1 MKMSKCENDKIVNDK
16 MVSSNSQIFKSS
28 NSQIFNSKVVFD
40 IFAEICKVPRPSK
53 HEERIS
59 QWLQDFAASHGIEC
73 ITDEAMNVI
82 MRVPATPGYE
92 DHEGI
97 ILQAHMDMVCEK
109 NGDVVHDFM
118 TDPIETYVDG
128 EWLKAKGTT
137 LGADNGIGISMAL
150 AAITD
155 PELQHPAIECLFTVD
170 EETGL
175 TGAMKLQDGM
185 LRHKRLI
192 NLDSED
198 DGQIFIGCAG
208 GIDTLAKMHYEP
220 VSISQI
226 FKSSNSQIFKSSN
239 SQIAI
244 RLSVGGLLGG
254 HSGDDINKGRANAN
268 QLIVWFLARIMP
280 QTDLQLASINGG
292 NLRNAIAREAEA
304 VIAIPLNY
312 KEQIRIEW
320 NHFVAQME
328 GVFGEVEK
336 DMRMEL
342 ETCDM
347 PDSFIPADKACR
359 LIMALCECPHG
370 MIAMSRDIPGLVETS
385 TNLASIKMRQESLI
399 QSVSKSGLSTALPG
413 SVSKSGLSGEA
424 GLTGKSGLSAEG
436 GLSAERSVFCQPEG
450 RSYIEVN
457 TSQRSSKESSKHH
470 LKWVVEQALAMACD
484 EVTHGDG
491 YPGWT
496 PNPHS
501 QLLETVKKAYTDLY
515 HSEPKVLAIHAG
527 LECGLF
533 LEKYPYL
540 DMVSIGPQM
549 YGVHSPQERLSI
561 PSTERCY
568 AWLCQ
573 VLKTL

>member
-1 MKMSKCENDKIVNDK
+1 MNPKA
-16 MVSSNSQIFKSS
+16 
-28 NSQIFNSKVVFD
+28 VFD

-53 HEERIS
+53 HEEKIS
-59 QWLQDFAASHGIEC
+59 QWLQSFAAAHGIEC
-73 ITDEAMNVI
+73 VVDDAMNVI

-92 DHEGI
+92 NHEGV

-109 NGDVVHDFM
+109 NGDVQHDFM
-118 TDPIETYVDG
+118 TDPIETFVDG

-137 LGADNGIGISMAL
+137 LGADNGIGIAMAL

-155 PELQHPAIECLFTVD
+155 QELPHPAIECLFTVD

-175 TGAMKLQDGM
+175 TGAMKLKDGM
-185 LRHKRLI
+185 LKSKRLI

-208 GIDTLAKMHYEP
+208 GIDTLAKMHYDKL
-220 VSISQI
+220 QI
-226 FKSSNSQIFKSSN
+226 INQK

-244 RLSVGGLLGG
+244 RLSVSGLLGG

-268 QLIVWFLARIMP
+268 QLIVWFLARIWP
-280 QTDLQLASINGG
+280 QTEIQLASINGG

-304 VIAIPLNY
+304 VLCVPMSY

-320 NHFVAQME
+320 NNYVARME
-328 GVFGEVEK
+328 DIFGEVEK
-336 DMRMEL
+336 EMRMDL

-347 PDSFIPADKACR
+347 PETFIPADKACR

-370 MIAMSRDIPGLVETS
+370 MIAMSQDMPGLVETS
-385 TNLASIKMRQESLI
+385 TNLASIKM
-399 QSVSKSGLSTALPG
+399 K
-413 SVSKSGLSGEA
+413 
-424 GLTGKSGLSAEG
+424 EG
-436 GLSAERSVFCQPEG
+436 
-450 RSYIEVN
+450 YIEIN
-457 TSQRSSKESSKHH
+457 TSQRSSKETSKHH
-470 LKWVVEQALAMACD
+470 LKWVVEQALSLACD

-491 YPGWT
+491 YPGWA
-496 PNPHS
+496 PNPKS
-501 QLLETVKKAYTDLY
+501 ALLEVVKKAYKDLY
-515 HSEPKVLAIHAG
+515 KEEPKVLAIHAG

-568 AWLCQ
+568 KWLCR
-573 VLKTL
+573 TLQAL

>member
-1 MKMSKCENDKIVNDK
+1 MNNT
-16 MVSSNSQIFKSS
+16 
-28 NSQIFNSKVVFD
+28 VFD
-40 IFAEICKVPRPSK
+40 IFAQICKVPRPSK
-53 HEERIS
+53 HEEQIS
-59 QWLQDFAASHGIEC
+59 QWLQSFAAQNGIEYVA
-73 ITDEAMNVI
+73 DEAMNVI

-92 DHEGI
+92 DHEGV
-97 ILQAHMDMVCEK
+97 ILQAHMDMVAEK
-109 NGDVVHDFM
+109 NGDVQHDFL

-137 LGADNGIGISMAL
+137 LGGDDGIGISMAL

-155 PELQHPAIECLFTVD
+155 KDLPHPAIECLFTVD

-185 LRHKRLI
+185 LQGKRLI

-208 GIDTLAKMHYEP
+208 GIDTLAKMHY
-220 VSISQI
+220 
-226 FKSSNSQIFKSSN
+226 KSHITNDK

-244 RLSVGGLLGG
+244 RLSVTGLLGG

-268 QLIVWFLARIMP
+268 QLIVWFLARIWP
-280 QTDLQLASINGG
+280 QTQIQLASINGG

-304 VIAIPLNY
+304 VIAIPMNY

-328 GVFGEVEK
+328 GVFGEIEK
-336 DMRMEL
+336 DMRLDL
-342 ETCDM
+342 ETTDM
-347 PDSFIPADKACR
+347 PDTCIPADKAYR

-370 MIAMSRDIPGLVETS
+370 MIAMSKEMPGLVETS
-385 TNLASIKMRQESLI
+385 TNLASIKMYD
-399 QSVSKSGLSTALPG
+399 G
-413 SVSKSGLSGEA
+413 
-424 GLTGKSGLSAEG
+424 
-436 GLSAERSVFCQPEG
+436 
-450 RSYIEVN
+450 YIEVN
-457 TSQRSSKESSKHH
+457 TSQRSSIEASKHH
-470 LKWVVEQALAMACD
+470 LKWAVEQALSMACD

-491 YPGWT
+491 YPGWA

-501 QLLETVKKAYTDLY
+501 PLLEVVKKAYIDLY
-515 HSEPKVLAIHAG
+515 KSEPQVLAIHAG

-561 PSTERCY
+561 PSTDRCY

-573 VLKTL
+573 IIKSL

>member
-1 MKMSKCENDKIVNDK
+1 MQNK
-16 MVSSNSQIFKSS
+16 
-28 NSQIFNSKVVFD
+28 VFD

-53 HEERIS
+53 HEEKIS
-59 QWLQDFAASHGIEC
+59 QWLQAFAAAHGIEC
-73 ITDEAMNVI
+73 VADEAMNVI

-109 NGDVVHDFM
+109 NGDVTHDFM

-185 LRHKRLI
+185 LKHKRLI

-220 VSISQI
+220 VRCTSSIAP
-226 FKSSNSQIFKSSN
+226 SSIG
-239 SQIAI
+239 I
-244 RLSVGGLLGG
+244 RLSVSGLMGG

-268 QLIVWFLARIMP
+268 QILVWFLARIWP
-280 QTDLQLASINGG
+280 QTEIQLASISGG

-304 VIAIPLNY
+304 VIAIPMSY
-312 KEQIRIEW
+312 KEQVRIEW

-336 DMRMEL
+336 DMRLDL
-342 ETCDM
+342 ETTDI
-347 PDSFIPADKACR
+347 PDTFIPADKAYR
-359 LIMALCECPHG
+359 LVMALCECPHG
-370 MIAMSRDIPGLVETS
+370 MIAMSKEMPGLVETS
-385 TNLASIKMRQESLI
+385 TNLASIKM
-399 QSVSKSGLSTALPG
+399 KDG
-413 SVSKSGLSGEA
+413 
-424 GLTGKSGLSAEG
+424 
-436 GLSAERSVFCQPEG
+436 F
-450 RSYIEVN
+450 IEVN
-457 TSQRSSKESSKHH
+457 TSQRSSIETSKHH
-470 LKWVVEQALAMACD
+470 LKWAVEQALALACD

-491 YPGWT
+491 YPGWA
-496 PNPHS
+496 PNPNS
-501 QLLETVKKAYTDLY
+501 PLLEVVKKAYTDLY
-515 HSEPKVLAIHAG
+515 KEEPKVLAIHAG

-561 PSTERCY
+561 PSTDRCY

-573 VLKTL
+573 ILKSL

>member
-1 MKMSKCENDKIVNDK
+1 MNNK
-16 MVSSNSQIFKSS
+16 
-28 NSQIFNSKVVFD
+28 VFD

-59 QWLQDFAASHGIEC
+59 KWLQDFAAAHGIEC
-73 ITDEAMNVI
+73 VVDEAMNVI

-92 DHEGI
+92 NHEGV

-109 NGDVVHDFM
+109 NGDVQHDFM

-175 TGAMKLQDGM
+175 TGAEKLKDGM
-185 LRHKRLI
+185 LQSKRLI

-208 GIDTLAKMHYEP
+208 GIDTLAKMHYEKSP
-220 VSISQI
+220 ISNLQ
-226 FKSSNSQIFKSSN
+226 SS
-239 SQIAI
+239 IAI
-244 RLSVGGLLGG
+244 KLKVYGLMGG
-254 HSGDDINKGRANAN
+254 HSGDDINKGRSNAN
-268 QLIVWFLARIMP
+268 QLIVWFLARIWP
-280 QTDLQLASINGG
+280 QTEVQLASINGG
-292 NLRNAIAREAEA
+292 NLRNAIAREAQA
-304 VIAIPLNY
+304 VIAVPMEY

-336 DMRMEL
+336 DMRLEL
-342 ETCDM
+342 ETCDL
-347 PDSFIPADKACR
+347 PDFFIPAEKAYR

-370 MIAMSRDIPGLVETS
+370 MIAMSKEMPGLVETS
-385 TNLASIKMRQESLI
+385 TNLASIKMRD
-399 QSVSKSGLSTALPG
+399 G
-413 SVSKSGLSGEA
+413 
-424 GLTGKSGLSAEG
+424 
-436 GLSAERSVFCQPEG
+436 
-450 RSYIEVN
+450 YIEVN
-457 TSQRSSKESSKHH
+457 TSQRSSIEASKHH
-470 LKWVVEQALAMACD
+470 LKWAVEQALSMACD

-491 YPGWT
+491 YPGWA
-496 PNPHS
+496 PNPKS
-501 QLLETVKKAYTDLY
+501 ELLEVVKKAYIDLY
-515 HSEPKVLAIHAG
+515 KAEPKVLAIHAG

-561 PSTERCY
+561 PSTDKCY
-568 AWLCQ
+568 QWLCQ
-573 VLKTL
+573 ILRSL

>member
-1 MKMSKCENDKIVNDK
+1 MKNK
-16 MVSSNSQIFKSS
+16 
-28 NSQIFNSKVVFD
+28 VFD

-53 HEERIS
+53 HEEQIS
-59 QWLQDFAASHGIEC
+59 RWLQSFAAEHGIEC
-73 ITDEAMNVI
+73 VTDEAMNVI

-92 DHEGI
+92 DHEGV

-109 NGDVVHDFM
+109 NGDVEHDFM
-118 TDPIETYVDG
+118 TDPIETYIDG

-175 TGAMKLQDGM
+175 SGAMKLKDGM
-185 LRHKRLI
+185 LKHKRLI

-208 GIDTLAKMHYEP
+208 GIDTLAKMHYELCDK
-220 VSISQI
+220 SQI
-226 FKSSNSQIFKSSN
+226 TNDK

-244 RLSVGGLLGG
+244 RLSVSGLLGG

-268 QLIVWFLARIMP
+268 QLLVWFLARIWP
-280 QTDLQLASINGG
+280 QTEIQLASISGG

-304 VIAIPLNY
+304 VLIIPMDY

-320 NHFVAQME
+320 NNYVAQME
-328 GVFGEVEK
+328 NIFGQVEK
-336 DMRMEL
+336 DMRLDL

-347 PDSFIPADKACR
+347 PDTFIPADKAYR
-359 LIMALCECPHG
+359 LVMALCECPHG
-370 MIAMSRDIPGLVETS
+370 MIAMSKDMPGLVETS
-385 TNLASIKMRQESLI
+385 TNLASVKM
-399 QSVSKSGLSTALPG
+399 K
-413 SVSKSGLSGEA
+413 
-424 GLTGKSGLSAEG
+424 EG
-436 GLSAERSVFCQPEG
+436 
-450 RSYIEVN
+450 YIEVN
-457 TSQRSSKESSKHH
+457 TSQRSSIEASKHH
-470 LKWVVEQALAMACD
+470 LKWAVEQALALACD

-491 YPGWT
+491 YPGWA
-496 PNPHS
+496 PNPNS
-501 QLLETVKKAYTDLY
+501 PLLEVVKKAYTDLY
-515 HSEPKVLAIHAG
+515 KSEPKVLAIHAG

-568 AWLCQ
+568 EWLCQ
-573 VLKTL
+573 TLKSL

>member
-1 MKMSKCENDKIVNDK
+1 MKNK
-16 MVSSNSQIFKSS
+16 
-28 NSQIFNSKVVFD
+28 VFD

-53 HEERIS
+53 HEEQIS
-59 QWLQDFAASHGIEC
+59 RWLQEWAAAHGIEC
-73 ITDEAMNVI
+73 FADEAMNVI

-92 DHEGI
+92 DHEGV

-109 NGDVVHDFM
+109 NGDVEHDFM

-137 LGADNGIGISMAL
+137 LGGDDGIGISMAL

-175 TGAMKLQDGM
+175 TGAMKLQDGV
-185 LRHKRLI
+185 LRHKKLI

-208 GIDTLAKMHYEP
+208 GIDTLAKMHYEA
-220 VSISQI
+220 IDKSQI
-226 FKSSNSQIFKSSN
+226 SNLK

-244 RLSVGGLLGG
+244 RLSVTGLQGG

-268 QLIVWFLARIMP
+268 QLIVWFLARILP
-280 QTDLQLASINGG
+280 QTDVQVASINGG

-304 VIAIPLNY
+304 VITVPMAY

-320 NHFVAQME
+320 NRFVAQME

-336 DMRMEL
+336 EMRMEL
-342 ETCDM
+342 ETTDM
-347 PDSFIPADKACR
+347 PERFIPAEKAYR

-370 MIAMSRDIPGLVETS
+370 MIAMSQDIPGLVETS
-385 TNLASIKMRQESLI
+385 TNLASIKM
-399 QSVSKSGLSTALPG
+399 K
-413 SVSKSGLSGEA
+413 
-424 GLTGKSGLSAEG
+424 EG
-436 GLSAERSVFCQPEG
+436 YVE
-450 RSYIEVN
+450 IN
-457 TSQRSSKESSKHH
+457 TSQRSSKEESKHH

-491 YPGWT
+491 YPGWA
-496 PNPHS
+496 PNTNSP
-501 QLLETVKKAYTDLY
+501 LLEVVKKAYVDLFK
-515 HSEPKVLAIHAG
+515 SEPKVLAIHAG

-568 AWLCQ
+568 EWLCQ
-573 VLKTL
+573 ILKTL

>member
-1 MKMSKCENDKIVNDK
+1 MEPKA
-16 MVSSNSQIFKSS
+16 
-28 NSQIFNSKVVFD
+28 VFD

-53 HEERIS
+53 HEEKIS
-59 QWLQDFAASHGIEC
+59 QWLQSFAAEHGIEC
-73 ITDEAMNVI
+73 IADEAMNVI

-97 ILQAHMDMVCEK
+97 ILQAHMDMVAEK
-109 NGDVVHDFM
+109 DGNVQHDFQ
-118 TDPIETYVDG
+118 TDPIETWVDG

-155 PELQHPAIECLFTVD
+155 KDLAHPAIECLFTVD

-185 LRHKRLI
+185 LKGKRLI

-208 GIDTLAKMHYEP
+208 GIDTLAKMHYNGERLTG
-220 VSISQI
+220 
-226 FKSSNSQIFKSSN
+226 NGERL
-239 SQIAI
+239 AI
-244 RLSVGGLLGG
+244 RLSVIGLMGG

-268 QLIVWFLARIMP
+268 QLIVWFLARIWP
-280 QTDLQLASINGG
+280 QMEIRLASINGG

-304 VIAIPLNY
+304 TIIIPMAY
-312 KEQIRIEW
+312 KEQIRVEW
-320 NHFVAQME
+320 NRYVAQME

-336 DMRMEL
+336 DMRLEL
-342 ETCDM
+342 ETTDM
-347 PDSFIPADKACR
+347 PVTIIPTDKAYR

-370 MIAMSRDIPGLVETS
+370 MIAMSQEMPGLVETS
-385 TNLASIKMRQESLI
+385 TNLASIKM
-399 QSVSKSGLSTALPG
+399 K
-413 SVSKSGLSGEA
+413 
-424 GLTGKSGLSAEG
+424 EG
-436 GLSAERSVFCQPEG
+436 
-450 RSYIEVN
+450 YIEVN
-457 TSQRSSKESSKHH
+457 TSQRSSKEASKHH
-470 LKWVVEQALAMACD
+470 LKWAVEQALSMACD

-491 YPGWT
+491 YPGWA

-501 QLLETVKKAYTDLY
+501 PLLDVVKKAYMDLY
-515 HSEPKVLAIHAG
+515 KAEPKVLAIHAG

-573 VLKTL
+573 TLKSL

>member
-1 MKMSKCENDKIVNDK
+1 MEPKA
-16 MVSSNSQIFKSS
+16 
-28 NSQIFNSKVVFD
+28 VFD

-53 HEERIS
+53 HEEQIS
-59 QWLQDFAASHGIEC
+59 KWLCAFAAAHHIEC
-73 ITDEAMNVI
+73 VTDEAMNVI

-92 DHEGI
+92 DHEGV
-97 ILQAHMDMVCEK
+97 ILQAHMDMVAEK
-109 NGDVVHDFM
+109 DGNVTHDFLK
-118 TDPIETYVDG
+118 DPIETYIDG

-137 LGADNGIGISMAL
+137 LGADNGIGIAMAL

-155 PELQHPAIECLFTVD
+155 KDLAHPAIECLFTVD

-175 TGAMKLQDGM
+175 TGAMKLEDGM
-185 LRHKRLI
+185 LKAKRLI

-220 VSISQI
+220 LIP
-226 FKSSNSQIFKSSN
+226 NSLIHN
-239 SQIAI
+239 SLAI
-244 RLSVGGLLGG
+244 HLSVSRLMGG

-268 QLIVWFLARIMP
+268 QLLVWFLARIWP
-280 QTDLQLASINGG
+280 QTEIQLASINGG

-304 VIAIPLNY
+304 VLAIPMNY

-320 NHFVAQME
+320 NHYVAQME
-328 GVFGEVEK
+328 GIFGEIEK
-336 DMRMEL
+336 DMRLEL

-347 PDSFIPADKACR
+347 PELFIPADKAYR

-370 MIAMSRDIPGLVETS
+370 MIAMSKEMPGLVETS
-385 TNLASIKMRQESLI
+385 TNLASIKMR
-399 QSVSKSGLSTALPG
+399 
-413 SVSKSGLSGEA
+413 
-424 GLTGKSGLSAEG
+424 EG
-436 GLSAERSVFCQPEG
+436 
-450 RSYIEVN
+450 YIEVN
-457 TSQRSSKESSKHH
+457 TSQRSSIETSKHH
-470 LKWVVEQALAMACD
+470 LKWAVEQALSLACD

-491 YPGWT
+491 YPGWA
-496 PNPHS
+496 PNPNS
-501 QLLETVKKAYTDLY
+501 PLLEVVKKAYMDLY
-515 HSEPKVLAIHAG
+515 KDEPKVLAIHAG

-568 AWLCQ
+568 RWLCQ
-573 VLKTL
+573 TLKAL

>member
-1 MKMSKCENDKIVNDK
+1 MNQK
-16 MVSSNSQIFKSS
+16 
-28 NSQIFNSKVVFD
+28 VFD

-53 HEERIS
+53 HEEQIS
-59 QWLQDFAASHGIEC
+59 RWLQSFAAAHGIEC
-73 ITDEAMNVI
+73 VADEAMNVI

-92 DHEGI
+92 DHEGV

-109 NGDVVHDFM
+109 NGDVAHDFM
-118 TDPIETYVDG
+118 TDPIETYIDG

-137 LGADNGIGISMAL
+137 LGGDDGIGISMAL

-155 PELQHPAIECLFTVD
+155 PELPHPAIECLFTVD

-220 VSISQI
+220 QI
-226 FKSSNSQIFKSSN
+226 INPKSEILNAIP
-239 SQIAI
+239 I
-244 RLSVGGLLGG
+244 RLSVSGLLGG

-268 QLIVWFLARIMP
+268 QILVWFLARIMP

-304 VIAIPLNY
+304 VIAIPMAF

-328 GVFGEVEK
+328 QVFGAVET
-336 DMRMEL
+336 DMRLDL
-342 ETCDM
+342 ETTDM
-347 PDSFIPADKACR
+347 PETFIPADKAYR

-370 MIAMSRDIPGLVETS
+370 MIAMSHDIPGLVETS
-385 TNLASIKMRQESLI
+385 TNLASIKMKI
-399 QSVSKSGLSTALPG
+399 NHKSEIINHKYF
-413 SVSKSGLSGEA
+413 V
-424 GLTGKSGLSAEG
+424 
-436 GLSAERSVFCQPEG
+436 
-450 RSYIEVN
+450 EVN

-470 LKWVVEQALAMACD
+470 LKWVVEQALSMACD

-496 PNPHS
+496 PNPS
-501 QLLETVKKAYTDLY
+501 SPLLDITKKAYIDLFK
-515 HSEPKVLAIHAG
+515 SEPKVLAIHAG

-561 PSTERCY
+561 PSTDRCY

-573 VLKTL
+573 ILKTM

>member
-1 MKMSKCENDKIVNDK
+1 MVNEQ
-16 MVSSNSQIFKSS
+16 MVNCK
-28 NSQIFNSKVVFD
+28 NVFE
-40 IFAEICKVPRPSK
+40 IFAEICRVPRPSK
-53 HEERIS
+53 HEEQIS
-59 QWLQDFAASHGIEC
+59 RWLQSFAADHGIEC
-73 ITDEAMNVI
+73 VADEAMNVI

-92 DHEGI
+92 DHEGV

-109 NGDVVHDFM
+109 NGDVAHDFM
-118 TDPIETYVDG
+118 TDPIETYIDG

-137 LGADNGIGISMAL
+137 LGGDDGIGISMAL

-155 PELQHPAIECLFTVD
+155 PELPHPAIECLFTVD

-208 GIDTLAKMHYEP
+208 GIDTLAKMHYDP
-220 VSISQI
+220 VSVSEAVCQR
-226 FKSSNSQIFKSSN
+226 SG
-239 SQIAI
+239 
-244 RLSVGGLLGG
+244 LCSVSPQGGLLAVKLRVSGLLGG

-268 QLIVWFLARIMP
+268 QILVWFLARIMP
-280 QTDLQLASINGG
+280 QTELQLASINGG

-304 VIAIPLNY
+304 VIAIPMAF

-328 GVFGEVEK
+328 QVFGAVET
-336 DMRMEL
+336 DMRLDL
-342 ETCDM
+342 ETTDM
-347 PDSFIPADKACR
+347 PETFIPSDKAYR
-359 LIMALCECPHG
+359 LVMALCECPHG
-370 MIAMSRDIPGLVETS
+370 MIAMSHDIPGLVETS
-385 TNLASIKMRQESLI
+385 TNLASIKMKQESSSLPFREG
-399 QSVSKSGLSTALPG
+399 SGLG
-413 SVSKSGLSGEA
+413 
-424 GLTGKSGLSAEG
+424 
-436 GLSAERSVFCQPEG
+436 
-450 RSYIEVN
+450 SYIEVN

-470 LKWVVEQALAMACD
+470 LKWVVEQALSMACD

-496 PNPHS
+496 PNPS
-501 QLLETVKKAYTDLY
+501 SPLLDITKKAYIDLFK
-515 HSEPKVLAIHAG
+515 SEPKVLAIHAG

-561 PSTERCY
+561 PSTDRCY
-568 AWLCQ
+568 SWLCQ
-573 VLKTL
+573 ILKTL

>member
-1 MKMSKCENDKIVNDK
+1 MEPKA
-16 MVSSNSQIFKSS
+16 
-28 NSQIFNSKVVFD
+28 VFD

-53 HEERIS
+53 HEEQIS
-59 QWLQDFAASHGIEC
+59 KWLCAFAAEHHIEC
-73 ITDEAMNVI
+73 VTDEAMNVI

-92 DHEGI
+92 EHEGV
-97 ILQAHMDMVCEK
+97 ILQAHMDMVAEK
-109 NGDVVHDFM
+109 DGHVTHDFLK
-118 TDPIETYVDG
+118 DPIETWVDG

-137 LGADNGIGISMAL
+137 LGADNGIGIAMAL

-155 PELQHPAIECLFTVD
+155 KELAHPAIECLFTVD

-185 LRHKRLI
+185 LQSKRLI

-208 GIDTLAKMHYEP
+208 GIDTLAKMHYKGERLE
-220 VSISQI
+220 V
-226 FKSSNSQIFKSSN
+226 KGDRL
-239 SQIAI
+239 AI
-244 RLSVGGLLGG
+244 RLSVSGLMGG

-268 QLIVWFLARIMP
+268 QLLVWFLARIWP
-280 QTDLQLASINGG
+280 QTEIQLASIQGG

-304 VIAIPLNY
+304 VLVIPMAY

-320 NHFVAQME
+320 NHYVAQME
-328 GVFGEVEK
+328 GVFGEIEK
-336 DMRMEL
+336 DMRLEL

-347 PDSFIPADKACR
+347 PELFIPADKAYR

-370 MIAMSRDIPGLVETS
+370 MIAMSKDMPGLVETS
-385 TNLASIKMRQESLI
+385 TNLASIKMRD
-399 QSVSKSGLSTALPG
+399 G
-413 SVSKSGLSGEA
+413 
-424 GLTGKSGLSAEG
+424 
-436 GLSAERSVFCQPEG
+436 
-450 RSYIEVN
+450 YIEVN
-457 TSQRSSKESSKHH
+457 TSQRSSIEASKHH
-470 LKWVVEQALAMACD
+470 LKWAVEQALSLACD

-491 YPGWT
+491 YPGWA
-496 PNPHS
+496 PNPNS
-501 QLLETVKKAYTDLY
+501 PLLEVVKKAYIDLY
-515 HSEPKVLAIHAG
+515 KAEPKVLAIHAG

-568 AWLCQ
+568 RWLCQ
-573 VLKTL
+573 TLKAL

>member
-1 MKMSKCENDKIVNDK
+1 MKMSKCENVFEIF
-16 MVSSNSQIFKSS
+16 SQ
-28 NSQIFNSKVVFD
+28 
-40 IFAEICKVPRPSK
+40 ICKVPRPSK
-53 HEERIS
+53 HEEKIS
-59 QWLQDFAASHGIEC
+59 RWLQDFAAAHGIEC
-73 ITDEAMNVI
+73 VADEAMNVI

-92 DHEGI
+92 DHEGV
-97 ILQAHMDMVCEK
+97 ILQAHMDMVAEK
-109 NGDVVHDFM
+109 DGNVEHDFM
-118 TDPIETYVDG
+118 TDPIETYIDG

-185 LRHKRLI
+185 LRAKRLI

-220 VSISQI
+220 VNEQMVNDQMN
-226 FKSSNSQIFKSSN
+226 KL
-239 SQIAI
+239 AI
-244 RLSVGGLLGG
+244 RLSVSGLLGG
-254 HSGDDINKGRANAN
+254 HSGDDINKGHANAN
-268 QLIVWFLARIMP
+268 QLIVWFLARIWP
-280 QTDLQLASINGG
+280 QTELQLASIQGG

-304 VIAIPLNY
+304 VVVIPMAY

-320 NHFVAQME
+320 NRYVAQME

-336 DMRMEL
+336 DMRLEL
-342 ETCDM
+342 ETTDM
-347 PDSFIPADKACR
+347 PATLIPADKAYR
-359 LIMALCECPHG
+359 LVMALCECPHG
-370 MIAMSRDIPGLVETS
+370 MIAMSKDMPGLVETS
-385 TNLASIKMRQESLI
+385 TNLASIKMCHE
-399 QSVSKSGLSTALPG
+399 
-413 SVSKSGLSGEA
+413 
-424 GLTGKSGLSAEG
+424 LTMH
-436 GLSAERSVFCQPEG
+436 G
-450 RSYIEVN
+450 RSFIEIN
-457 TSQRSSKESSKHH
+457 TSQRSSKEEAKHH
-470 LKWVVEQALAMACD
+470 LKWAVEQALAMACD

-491 YPGWT
+491 YPGWA

-501 QLLETVKKAYTDLY
+501 PLLETVRKAYVDLFKD
-515 HSEPKVLAIHAG
+515 EPKVLAIHAG

-540 DMVSIGPQM
+540 DMVSVGPQM

-568 AWLCQ
+568 RWLCQ
-573 VLKTL
+573 TLKSL

>member
-1 MKMSKCENDKIVNDK
+1 MKPK
-16 MVSSNSQIFKSS
+16 Q
-28 NSQIFNSKVVFD
+28 VFD

-73 ITDEAMNVI
+73 VADEAMNVI

-92 DHEGI
+92 EHEGV

-109 NGDVVHDFM
+109 NGDVEHDFM
-118 TDPIETYVDG
+118 NDPIQTWVDG

-137 LGADNGIGISMAL
+137 LGADNGIGIAMAL
-150 AAITD
+150 AVITD

-185 LRHKRLI
+185 LKSKRLI
-192 NLDSED
+192 NMDSED

-208 GIDTLAKMHYEP
+208 GIDTLAKMHYKGERLEA
-220 VSISQI
+220 
-226 FKSSNSQIFKSSN
+226 KGERL
-239 SQIAI
+239 AI
-244 RLSVGGLLGG
+244 RLSVSGLMGG
-254 HSGDDINKGRANAN
+254 HSGDDINKCRANAN
-268 QLIVWFLARIMP
+268 QLIVWFLARIWP
-280 QTDLQLASINGG
+280 QTEIQLASIQGG

-304 VIAIPLNY
+304 VITIPMAY

-328 GVFGEVEK
+328 GVFGEIEK
-336 DMRMEL
+336 DMRLEL
-342 ETCDM
+342 ETTDM
-347 PDSFIPADKACR
+347 PELFIPADNAYR

-370 MIAMSRDIPGLVETS
+370 MIAMSKDMRGLVETRS
-385 TNLASIKMRQESLI
+385 RLASIKR
-399 QSVSKSGLSTALPG
+399 K
-413 SVSKSGLSGEA
+413 
-424 GLTGKSGLSAEG
+424 EG
-436 GLSAERSVFCQPEG
+436 
-450 RSYIEVN
+450 YIEVN
-457 TSQRSSKESSKHH
+457 TSQRSSIETSKHH
-470 LKWVVEQALAMACD
+470 LKWAVEQALSLACD

-491 YPGWT
+491 YPGWA
-496 PNPHS
+496 PNPNS
-501 QLLETVKKAYTDLY
+501 PLLEVVKKAYTDLFKA
-515 HSEPKVLAIHAG
+515 EPQVLAIHAG

-568 AWLCQ
+568 AWLRQ
-573 VLKTL
+573 TLKSL

>member
-1 MKMSKCENDKIVNDK
+1 MKPK
-16 MVSSNSQIFKSS
+16 Q
-28 NSQIFNSKVVFD
+28 VFD

-53 HEERIS
+53 YEERIS

-73 ITDEAMNVI
+73 VADEAMNVI

-92 DHEGI
+92 DHEGV

-109 NGDVVHDFM
+109 NGDVEHDFM
-118 TDPIETYVDG
+118 NDPIQTWVDG

-137 LGADNGIGISMAL
+137 LGADNGIGIAMAL
-150 AAITD
+150 AVITD
-155 PELQHPAIECLFTVD
+155 KELQHPAIECLFTVD

-185 LRHKRLI
+185 LKSKRLI

-208 GIDTLAKMHYEP
+208 GIDTLAKMHYNGERLEA
-220 VSISQI
+220 
-226 FKSSNSQIFKSSN
+226 KGERL
-239 SQIAI
+239 AI
-244 RLSVGGLLGG
+244 RLSVSGLMGG

-268 QLIVWFLARIMP
+268 QLIVWFLARIWP
-280 QTDLQLASINGG
+280 QTEIQLASIHGG

-304 VIAIPLNY
+304 VITIPMAY

-320 NHFVAQME
+320 NNFVAQME
-328 GVFGEVEK
+328 GVFGEIEK
-336 DMRMEL
+336 DMRLEL
-342 ETCDM
+342 ETTDM
-347 PDSFIPADKACR
+347 PEMFIPADKAYR

-370 MIAMSRDIPGLVETS
+370 MIAMSKEMPGLVETS
-385 TNLASIKMRQESLI
+385 TNLASIKM
-399 QSVSKSGLSTALPG
+399 K
-413 SVSKSGLSGEA
+413 
-424 GLTGKSGLSAEG
+424 EG
-436 GLSAERSVFCQPEG
+436 
-450 RSYIEVN
+450 YIEVN
-457 TSQRSSKESSKHH
+457 TSQRSSIEASKHH
-470 LKWVVEQALAMACD
+470 LKWAVEQALSLACD

-491 YPGWT
+491 YPGWA
-496 PNPHS
+496 PNPNS
-501 QLLETVKKAYTDLY
+501 PLLEVVKKAYTDLFKA
-515 HSEPKVLAIHAG
+515 EPQVLAIHAG

-568 AWLCQ
+568 AWLRQ
-573 VLKTL
+573 TLKSL

>member
-1 MKMSKCENDKIVNDK
+1 MKNK
-16 MVSSNSQIFKSS
+16 
-28 NSQIFNSKVVFD
+28 VFD
-40 IFAEICKVPRPSK
+40 IFVEICKVPRPSK
-53 HEERIS
+53 HEEKIS
-59 QWLQDFAASHGIEC
+59 KWLQSFAAAHGIEC
-73 ITDEAMNVI
+73 IADEAMNVI
-82 MRVPATPGYE
+82 MRVPATSGYE

-109 NGDVVHDFM
+109 NGDVTHDFM

-185 LRHKRLI
+185 LKHKKLI

-220 VSISQI
+220 VRCTSSIAP
-226 FKSSNSQIFKSSN
+226 SSIG
-239 SQIAI
+239 I
-244 RLSVGGLLGG
+244 RLSVSGLMGG

-268 QLIVWFLARIMP
+268 QILVWFLARIWP
-280 QTDLQLASINGG
+280 QTEIQLASISGG

-304 VIAIPLNY
+304 VITIPMSY
-312 KEQIRIEW
+312 KEQVRIEW

-336 DMRMEL
+336 DMRLHL
-342 ETCDM
+342 ETTDI
-347 PDSFIPADKACR
+347 PDTFIPADKAYR
-359 LIMALCECPHG
+359 LVMALCECPHG
-370 MIAMSRDIPGLVETS
+370 IIAMSKEMPGLVETS
-385 TNLASIKMRQESLI
+385 TNLASIKM
-399 QSVSKSGLSTALPG
+399 KDG
-413 SVSKSGLSGEA
+413 
-424 GLTGKSGLSAEG
+424 
-436 GLSAERSVFCQPEG
+436 F
-450 RSYIEVN
+450 IEVN
-457 TSQRSSKESSKHH
+457 TSQRSSLETSKHH
-470 LKWVVEQALAMACD
+470 LKWAVEQALSLACD

-491 YPGWT
+491 YPGWA
-496 PNPHS
+496 PNPNS
-501 QLLETVKKAYTDLY
+501 PLLEVVKKAYTDLY
-515 HSEPKVLAIHAG
+515 KEEPKVLAIHAG

-573 VLKTL
+573 ILKSL

>member
-1 MKMSKCENDKIVNDK
+1 MEPK
-16 MVSSNSQIFKSS
+16 Q
-28 NSQIFNSKVVFD
+28 VFD

-73 ITDEAMNVI
+73 VADEAMNVI

-92 DHEGI
+92 EHEGV

-109 NGDVVHDFM
+109 NSDVEHDFM
-118 TDPIETYVDG
+118 NDPIQTWVDG

-137 LGADNGIGISMAL
+137 LGADNGIGIAMAL
-150 AAITD
+150 AVITD
-155 PELQHPAIECLFTVD
+155 KELQHPAIECLFTVD

-185 LRHKRLI
+185 LKSKRLI

-208 GIDTLAKMHYEP
+208 GIDTLAKMHYKGERLEA
-220 VSISQI
+220 
-226 FKSSNSQIFKSSN
+226 KGERL
-239 SQIAI
+239 AI
-244 RLSVGGLLGG
+244 RLSVSGLMGG

-268 QLIVWFLARIMP
+268 QLIVWFLARIWP
-280 QTDLQLASINGG
+280 QTEIQLASIQGG

-304 VIAIPLNY
+304 VITIPMAY

-328 GVFGEVEK
+328 GVFGEIEK
-336 DMRMEL
+336 DMRLEL
-342 ETCDM
+342 ETTDM
-347 PDSFIPADKACR
+347 PELFIPADNAYR

-370 MIAMSRDIPGLVETS
+370 MIAMSKEMPGLVETS
-385 TNLASIKMRQESLI
+385 TNLASIKM
-399 QSVSKSGLSTALPG
+399 K
-413 SVSKSGLSGEA
+413 
-424 GLTGKSGLSAEG
+424 EG
-436 GLSAERSVFCQPEG
+436 
-450 RSYIEVN
+450 YIEVN
-457 TSQRSSKESSKHH
+457 TSQRSSIETSKHH
-470 LKWVVEQALAMACD
+470 LKWAVEQALSLACD

-491 YPGWT
+491 YPGWA
-496 PNPHS
+496 PNPNS
-501 QLLETVKKAYTDLY
+501 PLLEVVKKAYTDLFKA
-515 HSEPKVLAIHAG
+515 EPQVLAIHAG

-568 AWLCQ
+568 AWLRQ
-573 VLKTL
+573 TLKSL

>member
-1 MKMSKCENDKIVNDK
+1 MNQK
-16 MVSSNSQIFKSS
+16 
-28 NSQIFNSKVVFD
+28 VFD

-53 HEERIS
+53 HEEQIS
-59 QWLQDFAASHGIEC
+59 RWLQSFAASHGIEC
-73 ITDEAMNVI
+73 VADEAMNVI

-92 DHEGI
+92 DHEGV

-109 NGDVVHDFM
+109 NGDVAHDFM
-118 TDPIETYVDG
+118 TDPIETYIDG
-128 EWLKAKGTT
+128 EWLKANGTT
-137 LGADNGIGISMAL
+137 LCGDDGIGISMAL

-155 PELQHPAIECLFTVD
+155 PELPHPAIECLFTVD

-175 TGAMKLQDGM
+175 TGAMKLRDGM

-208 GIDTLAKMHYEP
+208 GIDTLAKMHYDP
-220 VSISQI
+220 VSVSEAVCQR
-226 FKSSNSQIFKSSN
+226 SG
-239 SQIAI
+239 
-244 RLSVGGLLGG
+244 LCSVSPQGGLLAVKLRVSGLLGG

-268 QLIVWFLARIMP
+268 QILVWFLARIMP
-280 QTDLQLASINGG
+280 QTEVQLASINGG

-304 VIAIPLNY
+304 VIAIPMAF

-328 GVFGEVEK
+328 EVFGAVET
-336 DMRMEL
+336 DMRLDL
-342 ETCDM
+342 ETTDM
-347 PDSFIPADKACR
+347 PETFIPAEKAYR
-359 LIMALCECPHG
+359 LVMALCECPHG
-370 MIAMSRDIPGLVETS
+370 MIAMSHDIPGLVETS
-385 TNLASIKMRQESLI
+385 TNLASIKMYEDTSLPCGESRRGVVEI
-399 QSVSKSGLSTALPG
+399 
-413 SVSKSGLSGEA
+413 
-424 GLTGKSGLSAEG
+424 
-436 GLSAERSVFCQPEG
+436 
-450 RSYIEVN
+450 N

-470 LKWVVEQALAMACD
+470 LKWVVEQALSMACD

-496 PNPHS
+496 PNPS
-501 QLLETVKKAYTDLY
+501 SPLLDITKKAYIDLFK
-515 HSEPKVLAIHAG
+515 SEPKVLAIHAG

-540 DMVSIGPQM
+540 DMASIGPQM

-561 PSTERCY
+561 PSTDRCY

-573 VLKTL
+573 ILKSL

>member
-1 MKMSKCENDKIVNDK
+1 MEPKA
-16 MVSSNSQIFKSS
+16 
-28 NSQIFNSKVVFD
+28 VFD
-40 IFAEICKVPRPSK
+40 IFAQINQVPRPSK
-53 HEERIS
+53 HEQRIS
-59 QWLQDFAASHGIEC
+59 QWLQTFAAEHGIEC
-73 ITDEAMNVI
+73 VADEAMNVI

-92 DHEGI
+92 QHEGV

-109 NGDVVHDFM
+109 NGDVEHDFM
-118 TDPIETYVDG
+118 NDPIQTWVDG

-137 LGADNGIGISMAL
+137 LGADDGIGISMAL

-155 PELQHPAIECLFTVD
+155 PNLQHPAIECLFTVD

-185 LRHKRLI
+185 LRGKRLI
-192 NLDSED
+192 NIDSED

-208 GIDTLAKMHYEP
+208 GIDTLAKMHY
-220 VSISQI
+220 
-226 FKSSNSQIFKSSN
+226 KSEIINHK

-244 RLSVGGLLGG
+244 RLSVTGLLGG

-268 QLIVWFLARIMP
+268 QILVWFLARIWP
-280 QTDLQLASINGG
+280 QAELHLARIEGG
-292 NLRNAIAREAEA
+292 NLRNAIAREAQA
-304 VIAIPLNY
+304 VLCVPMSY

-320 NHFVAQME
+320 NNYVARME
-328 GVFGEVEK
+328 AVFGEVEK
-336 DMRMEL
+336 DMRLDL

-347 PDSFIPADKACR
+347 PDTFIPADKAYR
-359 LIMALCECPHG
+359 LVMALCECPHG
-370 MIAMSRDIPGLVETS
+370 MIAMSKEMPGLVETS
-385 TNLASIKMRQESLI
+385 TNLASIKMKEE
-399 QSVSKSGLSTALPG
+399 AN
-413 SVSKSGLSGEA
+413 GE
-424 GLTGKSGLSAEG
+424 
-436 GLSAERSVFCQPEG
+436 P
-450 RSYIEVN
+450 YIEIN
-457 TSQRSSKESSKHH
+457 TSQRSSIEASKHH
-470 LKWVVEQALAMACD
+470 LKWAVEQALSLACD

-491 YPGWT
+491 YPGWA

-501 QLLETVKKAYTDLY
+501 ALLEVVKQAYKDLFKAD
-515 HSEPKVLAIHAG
+515 PQVLAIHAG

-568 AWLCQ
+568 KWLCQ
-573 VLKTL
+573 TLQAL

>member
-1 MKMSKCENDKIVNDK
+1 MEPK
-16 MVSSNSQIFKSS
+16 Q
-28 NSQIFNSKVVFD
+28 VFD

-73 ITDEAMNVI
+73 VVDEAMNVI

-92 DHEGI
+92 EHEGV

-109 NGDVVHDFM
+109 NSDVEHDFM
-118 TDPIETYVDG
+118 NDPIQTWVDG

-137 LGADNGIGISMAL
+137 LGADNGIGIAMAL
-150 AAITD
+150 AVITD
-155 PELQHPAIECLFTVD
+155 KELQHPAIECLFTVD

-185 LRHKRLI
+185 LKSKRLI

-208 GIDTLAKMHYEP
+208 GIDTLAKMHYKGERLEA
-220 VSISQI
+220 
-226 FKSSNSQIFKSSN
+226 KGERL
-239 SQIAI
+239 AI
-244 RLSVGGLLGG
+244 RLSVSGLTGG

-268 QLIVWFLARIMP
+268 QLIVWFLARIWP
-280 QTDLQLASINGG
+280 QTEIQLASIHGG

-304 VIAIPLNY
+304 VITIPMAY

-328 GVFGEVEK
+328 GVFGEIEK
-336 DMRMEL
+336 DMRLEL
-342 ETCDM
+342 ETTDM
-347 PDSFIPADKACR
+347 PELFIPADKAYR

-370 MIAMSRDIPGLVETS
+370 MIAISKEMPGLVETS
-385 TNLASIKMRQESLI
+385 TNLASIKM
-399 QSVSKSGLSTALPG
+399 K
-413 SVSKSGLSGEA
+413 
-424 GLTGKSGLSAEG
+424 EG
-436 GLSAERSVFCQPEG
+436 
-450 RSYIEVN
+450 YIEVN
-457 TSQRSSKESSKHH
+457 TSQRSSIETSKHH
-470 LKWVVEQALAMACD
+470 LKWAVEQALSMACD

-491 YPGWT
+491 YPGWA
-496 PNPHS
+496 PNPNS
-501 QLLETVKKAYTDLY
+501 PLLEVVKKAYIDLFK
-515 HSEPKVLAIHAG
+515 SEPKVLAIHAG

-568 AWLCQ
+568 AWLRQ
-573 VLKTL
+573 TLKSL